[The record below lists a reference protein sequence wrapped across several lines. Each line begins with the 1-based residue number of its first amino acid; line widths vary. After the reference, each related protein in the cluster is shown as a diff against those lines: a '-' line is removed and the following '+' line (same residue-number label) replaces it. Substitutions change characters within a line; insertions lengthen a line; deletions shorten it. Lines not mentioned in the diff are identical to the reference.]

1 MSDSVIEALVW
12 FAVFLAIGLPALLAT
27 RWLVI
32 RIERRRKTEF
42 VNQLMDAIQAGRP
55 RPAMRQ
61 RILAAGRCGLLLPIW
76 PLATAAVLADLAING
91 VSPTADDFVHPDEAY
106 NATDHLTKR
115 VTISEAEAAE
125 NPPDPKRDRPAR
137 PFGYLAEA
145 WSVFLTRQQVDAE
158 LWAFERPQGSTRKYD
173 DRYSRG
179 YCWVRAGKVIAEL
192 AVEGV
197 PGVRLVK
204 TPRTTDELRG

>member
-1 MSDSVIEALVW
+1 MSDAVIGALAW

-61 RILAAGRCGLLLPIW
+61 RILAAGRFCLLLPIW
-76 PLATAAVLADLAING
+76 PLATAALLADLAIKR
-91 VSPTADDFVHPDEAY
+91 VAPSADDFEHPDEAY
-106 NATDHLTKR
+106 NARGHLTKR
-115 VTISEAEAAE
+115 VTISQAEAIE

-137 PFGYLAEA
+137 PFGYLADA
-145 WSVFLTRQQVDAE
+145 WSLFLTRQQVGAE
-158 LWAFERPQGSTRKYD
+158 LWAFERPQGSTQKYD

>member
-1 MSDSVIEALVW
+1 MW

-27 RWLVI
+27 RWFVI
-32 RIERRRKTEF
+32 RIERKRKTAF
-42 VNQLMDAIQAGRP
+42 VNDLMDAIQADRP
-55 RPAMRQ
+55 KPAMRQ
-61 RILAAGRCGLLLPIW
+61 RILAAGRFGLLLPIW
-76 PLATAAVLADLAING
+76 PLATAALLADLAINR
-91 VSPTADDFVHPDEAY
+91 VSPSADDFVHPDEAY

-115 VTISEAEAAE
+115 ITISQAEAIE
-125 NPPDPKRDRPAR
+125 NPLDPKRDRPAR

-145 WSVFLTRQQVDAE
+145 WSLFLTRQQVGAE

-204 TPRTTDELRG
+204 TPRTTDQLRG